1 MPPRFILIGPPG
13 AGKSTIGAALARELG
28 IGFTDTDKVIVEKAG
43 KSISD
48 VFVLDGEVAFRSIE
62 RIIVSEQLQQA
73 DGVLALGGGSI
84 LNEQTQKELVLVKAT
99 GACVVFL
106 DVSITAA
113 APRIGFNRDRPLLLG
128 NPRAQ
133 WLSLMQERRPI
144 YESLADFVVDTSDQN
159 PEQSVLMIL
168 QYSMGQR

>member
-1 MPPRFILIGPPG
+1 MPPRFVLIGPPG
-13 AGKSTIGAALARELG
+13 AGKSTIGSALARRLG
-28 IGFTDTDKVIVEKAG
+28 ISFVDTDKLIVASSG

-48 VFVLDGEVAFRSIE
+48 VFVVDGEAAFRSIE
-62 RIIVSEQLQQA
+62 RIVVSQELQQA
-73 DGVLALGGGSI
+73 SGVLALGGGSV
-84 LNEQTQKELVLVKAT
+84 LDEQTQREIGLARAAGTRVI
-99 GACVVFL
+99 FL

-144 YESLADFVVDTSDQN
+144 YESLADLVVDTSNLTPQRSVDEIITSLV
-159 PEQSVLMIL
+159 EQ
-168 QYSMGQR
+168 R